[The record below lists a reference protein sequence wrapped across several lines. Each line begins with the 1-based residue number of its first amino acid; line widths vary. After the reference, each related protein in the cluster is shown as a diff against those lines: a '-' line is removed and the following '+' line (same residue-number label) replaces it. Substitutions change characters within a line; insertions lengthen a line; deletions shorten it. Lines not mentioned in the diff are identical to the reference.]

1 MALKS
6 DFDKTPLVKYILKTK
21 KTIWEEK
28 KQQHIDEFGGKYTPV
43 KLPPSKP

>member
-21 KTIWEEK
+21 KNVWEGK
-28 KQQHIDEFGGKYTPV
+28 KLQHIDEFGGKYTPV
-43 KLPPSKP
+43 K